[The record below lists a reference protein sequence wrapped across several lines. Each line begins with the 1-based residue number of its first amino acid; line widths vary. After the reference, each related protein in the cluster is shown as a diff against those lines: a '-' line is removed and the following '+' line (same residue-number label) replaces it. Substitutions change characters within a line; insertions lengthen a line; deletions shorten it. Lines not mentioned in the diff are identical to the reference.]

1 MKLKQE
7 KIMTFQIMTIPRKKI
22 AIIGGGISGLGA
34 AYALSK
40 TYQVT
45 LYEAENRL
53 GGHARTILSGKNGQQ
68 PVDTGFIVFNYPNY
82 PELSQLFAELNV
94 PVAKSDMSFGASLKN
109 GKIEYA
115 LRNFDAIFAQRK
127 NVLNP
132 QFMKMVWDINRFN
145 TIGLTVADD
154 ESLTIGQF
162 LKRLKTGDWFR
173 DYYLLPLSG
182 AIWSTPTEKILDFP
196 AYAMLQF
203 FKNHAL
209 LSRSGQ
215 HQWYTVKGGSREY
228 VSRLENALVQKQ
240 VEIRLN
246 TPVASV
252 TRHTANI
259 VIKTYSSEPQTFDE
273 VVFATHSDDTLA
285 ILSDPS
291 KMEERSLASIKYQ
304 NNDVVLHADVSVL
317 PKLYKCWS
325 SWVYTER
332 EDKSTDKIDLT
343 YWMNSLQPIPLNDP
357 LFVTLN
363 STRNIDQNKIY
374 DQVTMRHPVYDLG
387 VLSAQKDIS
396 MNNGQNR
403 TWFSGAWMKNGFHE
417 DGLSSG
423 LDVARSIVAKHVLPV
438 AAE

>member
-1 MKLKQE
+1 
-7 KIMTFQIMTIPRKKI
+7 MTFQKMPSSPKKI

-34 AYALSK
+34 AYALSNSHR
-40 TYQVT
+40 VT
-45 LYEAENRL
+45 LFEAENRL
-53 GGHARTILSGKNGQQ
+53 GGHARTVLAGKHGAQ

-82 PELSQLFAELNV
+82 PELARLFSDLNV
-94 PVAKSDMSFGASLKN
+94 PVVKSDMSFGASLKA
-109 GKIEYA
+109 GQIEYA
-115 LRNFDAIFAQRK
+115 LRSFDTIFAQRQ
-127 NVLNP
+127 NILNP
-132 QFMKMVWDINRFN
+132 RFVKMVWDINKFN
-145 TIGLTVADD
+145 SVGLTVADD
-154 ESLTIGQF
+154 ESITIGQF
-162 LKRLKTGDWFR
+162 LERLKTGDWFR

-228 VSRLENALVQKQ
+228 VSRLKNALIQKH
-240 VEIRLN
+240 VEIRVN

-252 TRHTANI
+252 TRHEAGVI
-259 VIKTYSSEPQTFDE
+259 IKTNSTEPQTFDE

-291 KMEERSLASIKYQ
+291 KIEEQNLGSIKYQ
-304 NNDVVLHADVSVL
+304 DNEVVLHSDVSVM

-363 STRNIDQNKIY
+363 STRNIDQSKIH

-387 VLSAQKDIS
+387 VLSAQRDIS
-396 MNNGQNR
+396 MNNGHNR

-423 LDVARSIVAKHVLPV
+423 LDVARGILAKDVLPV

>member
-1 MKLKQE
+1 MP
-7 KIMTFQIMTIPRKKI
+7 IRPKKI
-22 AIIGGGISGLGA
+22 AVVGGGISGLGA
-34 AYALSK
+34 AFALSN

-45 LYEAENRL
+45 LFEAENRL
-53 GGHARTILSGKNGQQ
+53 GGHARTVFSGKNGQQ

-82 PELSQLFAELNV
+82 PELTQLFSELNV
-94 PVAKSDMSFGASLKN
+94 PIAKSDMSFGASLKD

-127 NVLNP
+127 NLLNP
-132 QFMKMVWDINRFN
+132 NFVKMVWDINRFN

-240 VEIRLN
+240 VEIRVN

-252 TRHTANI
+252 TRHATGV
-259 VIKTYSSEPQTFDE
+259 VIKTVCSEPQTFDE

-285 ILSDPS
+285 LLSDPS
-291 KMEERSLASIKYQ
+291 EIEQRNLGSIKYQ
-304 NNDVVLHADVSVL
+304 DNEVVLHSDVAVM

-332 EDKSTDKIDLT
+332 KDKSTDKIDLT
-343 YWMNSLQPIPLNDP
+343 YWMNSLQPIPLDDP

-363 STRNIDQNKIY
+363 STHNIDQNKIH

-387 VLSAQKDIS
+387 VLNVQKDIS
-396 MNNGQNR
+396 LNNGHNR

-423 LDVARSIVAKHVLPV
+423 LDVARSILAKDTLAI

>member
-1 MKLKQE
+1 MPIRPK
-7 KIMTFQIMTIPRKKI
+7 RI
-22 AIIGGGISGLGA
+22 AVVGGGISGLGA
-34 AYALSK
+34 AYALSN
-40 TYQVT
+40 TYKVT
-45 LYEAENRL
+45 LFEAENRL
-53 GGHARTILSGKNGQQ
+53 GGHARTVFSGKSGQQ

-82 PELSQLFAELNV
+82 PELSQLFSELNV
-94 PVAKSDMSFGASLKN
+94 PIAKSDMSFGASLKS

-127 NVLNP
+127 NLLNP
-132 QFMKMVWDINRFN
+132 QFVKMVWDINKFN
-145 TIGLTVADD
+145 TVGLTVADD

-228 VSRLENALVQKQ
+228 VSRLENVLAQKQ
-240 VEIRLN
+240 VEIRVN

-252 TRHTANI
+252 TRHATG
-259 VIKTYSSEPQTFDE
+259 VVVKTYRSEPQTFDE

-285 ILSDPS
+285 LLSDPS
-291 KMEERSLASIKYQ
+291 KIEKRNLASIKYQ
-304 NNDVVLHADVSVL
+304 DNEVVLHSDVSVM

-332 EDKSTDKIDLT
+332 KDKSTDKIDLT
-343 YWMNSLQPIPLNDP
+343 YWMNSLQPIPLDDP

-363 STRNIDQNKIY
+363 STHNIDQNKIH

-387 VLSAQKDIS
+387 VLSVQKDIS
-396 MNNGQNR
+396 LNNGDNR

-423 LDVARSIVAKHVLPV
+423 LDVARSILAKDTLSI

>member
-1 MKLKQE
+1 MP
-7 KIMTFQIMTIPRKKI
+7 IRPKKI
-22 AIIGGGISGLGA
+22 AVIGGGISGLGA
-34 AYALSK
+34 AYVLSN

-45 LYEAENRL
+45 LFEAENRL
-53 GGHARTILSGKNGQQ
+53 GGHARTVFAGKNGNQA
-68 PVDTGFIVFNYPNY
+68 VDTGFIVFNYPNY
-82 PELSQLFAELNV
+82 PELSQLFSELNV
-94 PVAKSDMSFGASLKN
+94 PIAKSDMSFGASLKN
-109 GKIEYA
+109 GTIEYA

-132 QFMKMVWDINRFN
+132 RFVKMVWDINRFN
-145 TIGLTVADD
+145 TIGLKVADD
-154 ESLTIGQF
+154 GSLTIGQF
-162 LKRLKTGDWFR
+162 LRKLKTGDWFR

-228 VSRLENALVQKQ
+228 VNRLENVLAQKQ
-240 VEIRLN
+240 VEIRVK
-246 TPVASV
+246 TPVASA
-252 TRHTANI
+252 TRHQTG
-259 VIKTYSSEPQTFDE
+259 VVVKTYSCEPQTFDE
-273 VVFATHSDDTLA
+273 VVFATHSDDTLSL
-285 ILSDPS
+285 LSDPS
-291 KMEERSLASIKYQ
+291 KFEQRNLNSIKYQ
-304 NNDVVLHADVSVL
+304 NNDVVLHSDVNVM
-317 PKLYKCWS
+317 PKLHKCWS

-332 EDKSTDKIDLT
+332 KDKNTDKIDLT
-343 YWMNSLQPIPLNDP
+343 YWMNSLQPIPLDDP

-363 STRNIDQNKIY
+363 STHNIDQNQIY
-374 DQVTMRHPVYDLG
+374 DQVTMRHPVYDAG
-387 VLSAQKDIS
+387 VLSAQKDLS
-396 MNNGQNR
+396 LNNGHNR

-423 LDVARSIVAKHVLPV
+423 LDVARSILAKDILPI

>member
-1 MKLKQE
+1 MP
-7 KIMTFQIMTIPRKKI
+7 IRPKKI
-22 AIIGGGISGLGA
+22 AVIGGGISGLGA
-34 AYALSK
+34 AYVLSNR
-40 TYQVT
+40 YQVT
-45 LYEAENRL
+45 LFEAENRL
-53 GGHARTILSGKNGQQ
+53 GGHARTVFAGKNGNQA
-68 PVDTGFIVFNYPNY
+68 VDTGFIVFNYPNY
-82 PELSQLFAELNV
+82 PELSQLFSELNV
-94 PVAKSDMSFGASLKN
+94 PIAKSDMSFGASLKD
-109 GKIEYA
+109 GTIEYA

-127 NVLNP
+127 NVFNP
-132 QFMKMVWDINRFN
+132 RFVKMVWDINRFN

-162 LKRLKTGDWFR
+162 LQKLKTGDWFR

-228 VSRLENALVQKQ
+228 VNRLENVLAQKR
-240 VEIRLN
+240 VEIRVK

-252 TRHTANI
+252 TRHQTG
-259 VIKTYSSEPQTFDE
+259 VVVKTYSCEPQTFDE
-273 VVFATHSDDTLA
+273 VVFATHSDDTLSL
-285 ILSDPS
+285 LSDPS
-291 KMEERSLASIKYQ
+291 KFEQQNLGSIKYQ
-304 NNDVVLHADVSVL
+304 NNDVVLHSDVTVM
-317 PKLYKCWS
+317 PKLQKCWS

-332 EDKSTDKIDLT
+332 KDKRSDKIDLT
-343 YWMNSLQPIPLNDP
+343 YWMNSLQPIPLDDP

-363 STRNIDQNKIY
+363 STHNIDQNQIY
-374 DQVTMRHPVYDLG
+374 DQVTMRHPVYDVG
-387 VLSAQKDIS
+387 VLSAQKDLS
-396 MNNGQNR
+396 LNNGQNR

-423 LDVARSIVAKHVLPV
+423 LDVARSILANDILPI

>member
-1 MKLKQE
+1 MP
-7 KIMTFQIMTIPRKKI
+7 IRPKKI
-22 AIIGGGISGLGA
+22 AVVGGGISGLGA
-34 AYALSK
+34 AYALSN

-45 LYEAENRL
+45 LFEAENRL
-53 GGHARTILSGKNGQQ
+53 GGHARTVFSGKSGQQ

-82 PELSQLFAELNV
+82 PELTQLFSDLNV
-94 PVAKSDMSFGASLKN
+94 PIAKSDMSFGASLKD

-127 NVLNP
+127 NLLNP
-132 QFMKMVWDINRFN
+132 KFIKMVWDINRFN

-240 VEIRLN
+240 VEIRVN

-252 TRHTANI
+252 TRHATGVA
-259 VIKTYSSEPQTFDE
+259 VKTYCSEPQTFDE

-285 ILSDPS
+285 LLSDPS
-291 KMEERSLASIKYQ
+291 EIEQRNLGSIKYQ
-304 NNDVVLHADVSVL
+304 NNEVVLHSDVGVM

-332 EDKSTDKIDLT
+332 KDKSTDKIDLT
-343 YWMNSLQPIPLNDP
+343 YWMNSLQPIPLDDP

-363 STRNIDQNKIY
+363 STHNIDQNKIH

-387 VLSAQKDIS
+387 VLNVQKDIS
-396 MNNGQNR
+396 LNNGHNR

-423 LDVARSIVAKHVLPV
+423 LDVARSILAKDTLAI

>member
-1 MKLKQE
+1 MP
-7 KIMTFQIMTIPRKKI
+7 IRPKKI
-22 AIIGGGISGLGA
+22 AVIGGGVSGLGA
-34 AYALSK
+34 AYALSN

-45 LYEAENRL
+45 LFEAENRL
-53 GGHARTILSGKNGQQ
+53 GGHARTVFAGKNGQQ

-82 PELSQLFAELNV
+82 PELSQLFSELNV
-94 PVAKSDMSFGASLKN
+94 PIAKSDMSFGASLKD
-109 GKIEYA
+109 GTIEYA
-115 LRNFDAIFAQRK
+115 LRNFDTIFAQRK
-127 NVLNP
+127 NILNP
-132 QFMKMVWDINRFN
+132 RFVKMVWDINRFN

-162 LKRLKTGDWFR
+162 LQRLKTGNWFR

-228 VSRLENALVQKQ
+228 VNRLENVLAQKR
-240 VEIRLN
+240 VEIRVK

-252 TRHTANI
+252 TRHQTG
-259 VIKTYSSEPQTFDE
+259 VVVKTYSCEPQTFDE
-273 VVFATHSDDTLA
+273 VVFATHSDDTLSL
-285 ILSDPS
+285 LSDPS
-291 KMEERSLASIKYQ
+291 KFEQRNLNSIKYQ
-304 NNDVVLHADVSVL
+304 NNDVVLHSDVNVM
-317 PKLYKCWS
+317 PKLHKCWS

-332 EDKSTDKIDLT
+332 KDKNIDKIDLT
-343 YWMNSLQPIPLNDP
+343 YWMNSLQPIPLDDP

-363 STRNIDQNKIY
+363 STHNIDQNQIY
-374 DQVTMRHPVYDLG
+374 DQVTMRHPVYDAG
-387 VLSAQKDIS
+387 VLSAQKDLS
-396 MNNGQNR
+396 LNNGHNR

-423 LDVARSIVAKHVLPV
+423 LDVARSILANDILPI

>member
-1 MKLKQE
+1 MP
-7 KIMTFQIMTIPRKKI
+7 IRPKKI
-22 AIIGGGISGLGA
+22 AVVGGGISGLGA
-34 AYALSK
+34 AYALSD

-45 LYEAENRL
+45 LFEAENRL
-53 GGHARTILSGKNGQQ
+53 GGHARTVFSGKSGQQ

-82 PELSQLFAELNV
+82 PELTQLFSDLNV
-94 PVAKSDMSFGASLKN
+94 PIAKSDMSFGASLKD

-127 NVLNP
+127 NLLNP
-132 QFMKMVWDINRFN
+132 KFIKMVWDINRFN

-162 LKRLKTGDWFR
+162 LKRLKTSDWFR

-240 VEIRLN
+240 VEIRVN

-252 TRHTANI
+252 TRHATGV
-259 VIKTYSSEPQTFDE
+259 VIKTYCSEPQTFDE

-285 ILSDPS
+285 LLSDPS
-291 KMEERSLASIKYQ
+291 EIEQRNLGSIKYQ
-304 NNDVVLHADVSVL
+304 DNEVVLHSDVAVM

-332 EDKSTDKIDLT
+332 KDKSTDKIDLT
-343 YWMNSLQPIPLNDP
+343 YWMNSLQPIPLDDP

-363 STRNIDQNKIY
+363 STHNIDQNKIH

-387 VLSAQKDIS
+387 VLNVQKDIS
-396 MNNGQNR
+396 LNNGHNR

-423 LDVARSIVAKHVLPV
+423 LDVARSILAKDTLAI

>member
-1 MKLKQE
+1 MP
-7 KIMTFQIMTIPRKKI
+7 IRPKKI
-22 AIIGGGISGLGA
+22 AVVGGGISGLGA
-34 AYALSK
+34 AYALSN

-45 LYEAENRL
+45 LFEAENRL
-53 GGHARTILSGKNGQQ
+53 GGHARTVFSGKNGQQ

-82 PELSQLFAELNV
+82 PELTQLFSELNV
-94 PVAKSDMSFGASLKN
+94 PIAKSDMSFGASLKD

-127 NVLNP
+127 NLLNP
-132 QFMKMVWDINRFN
+132 KFVKMVWDINRFN

-240 VEIRLN
+240 VEIRVN

-252 TRHTANI
+252 TRHATGVA
-259 VIKTYSSEPQTFDE
+259 VKTYCSEPQTFDE

-285 ILSDPS
+285 LLSDPS
-291 KMEERSLASIKYQ
+291 EIEKRNLGSIKYQ
-304 NNDVVLHADVSVL
+304 DNEVVLHSDVAVM

-332 EDKSTDKIDLT
+332 KDKSTDKIDLT
-343 YWMNSLQPIPLNDP
+343 YWMNSLQPIPLDDP

-363 STRNIDQNKIY
+363 STHNIDQNKIH

-387 VLSAQKDIS
+387 VLNVQKDIS
-396 MNNGQNR
+396 LNNGHNR

-423 LDVARSIVAKHVLPV
+423 LDVARSILAKDTLAI

>member
-1 MKLKQE
+1 MP
-7 KIMTFQIMTIPRKKI
+7 IRPKKI
-22 AIIGGGISGLGA
+22 AVVGGGISGLGA
-34 AYALSK
+34 AYALSN

-45 LYEAENRL
+45 LFEAENRL
-53 GGHARTILSGKNGQQ
+53 GGHARTVFSGKSGQQ

-82 PELSQLFAELNV
+82 PELTQLFSDLNV
-94 PVAKSDMSFGASLKN
+94 PIAKSDMSFGASLKD

-127 NVLNP
+127 NLLNP
-132 QFMKMVWDINRFN
+132 KFIKMVWDINRFN

-162 LKRLKTGDWFR
+162 LKRLKTSDWFR

-240 VEIRLN
+240 VEIRVN

-252 TRHTANI
+252 TRHATGVA
-259 VIKTYSSEPQTFDE
+259 VKTYCSEPQTFDE

-285 ILSDPS
+285 LLSDPS
-291 KMEERSLASIKYQ
+291 EIEQRNLGSIKYQ
-304 NNDVVLHADVSVL
+304 DNEVVLHSDVGVM

-332 EDKSTDKIDLT
+332 KDKSTDKIDLT
-343 YWMNSLQPIPLNDP
+343 YWMNSLQPIPLDDP

-363 STRNIDQNKIY
+363 STHNIDQNKIH
-374 DQVTMRHPVYDLG
+374 DQITMRHPVYDLG
-387 VLSAQKDIS
+387 VLNVQKDIS
-396 MNNGQNR
+396 LNNGHNK

-423 LDVARSIVAKHVLPV
+423 LDVARSILAKDTLAI

>member
-1 MKLKQE
+1 MPIRPK
-7 KIMTFQIMTIPRKKI
+7 RI
-22 AIIGGGISGLGA
+22 AVVGGGISGLGA
-34 AYALSK
+34 AYALSN
-40 TYQVT
+40 TYRVT
-45 LYEAENRL
+45 LFEAETRL
-53 GGHARTILSGKNGQQ
+53 GGHARTVFSGKSGQQ

-82 PELSQLFAELNV
+82 PELSQLFSELNV
-94 PVAKSDMSFGASLKN
+94 PIAKSDMSFGASLKS

-127 NVLNP
+127 NLLNP
-132 QFMKMVWDINRFN
+132 QFVKMVWDINKFN

-228 VSRLENALVQKQ
+228 VSRLENVLAQKQ
-240 VEIRLN
+240 VEIRVN

-252 TRHTANI
+252 TRHATG
-259 VIKTYSSEPQTFDE
+259 VVVKTYCSEPQTFDE
-273 VVFATHSDDTLA
+273 VVFATHSDDTLSL
-285 ILSDPS
+285 LSDPS
-291 KMEERSLASIKYQ
+291 KIEERNLGSIKYQ
-304 NNDVVLHADVSVL
+304 NNDVVLHSDVTVM

-332 EDKSTDKIDLT
+332 KDKNTDKIDLT
-343 YWMNSLQPIPLNDP
+343 YWMNSLQPIPLDDP

-363 STRNIDQNKIY
+363 STHNIDQNKIH

-387 VLSAQKDIS
+387 VLSVQKDIS
-396 MNNGQNR
+396 LNNGDNR

-423 LDVARSIVAKHVLPV
+423 LDVARSILAKDTLSI

>member
-1 MKLKQE
+1 MP
-7 KIMTFQIMTIPRKKI
+7 IRPKKI
-22 AIIGGGISGLGA
+22 AVVGGGISGLGA
-34 AYALSK
+34 AYALSN

-45 LYEAENRL
+45 LFEAENRL
-53 GGHARTILSGKNGQQ
+53 GGHARTVFSGKSGQQ

-82 PELSQLFAELNV
+82 PELTQLFSELNV
-94 PVAKSDMSFGASLKN
+94 PIAKSDMSFGASLKD

-127 NVLNP
+127 NLLNP
-132 QFMKMVWDINRFN
+132 KFVKMVWDINRFN
-145 TIGLTVADD
+145 TIGLTVAGD

-162 LKRLKTGDWFR
+162 LKCLKTGDWFR

-215 HQWYTVKGGSREY
+215 HQWYTVRGGSREY
-228 VSRLENALVQKQ
+228 VSRLENALVEKQ
-240 VEIRLN
+240 VEIRVN

-252 TRHTANI
+252 TRHATG
-259 VIKTYSSEPQTFDE
+259 VVVKTYCSEPQTFDE

-285 ILSDPS
+285 LLSDPS
-291 KMEERSLASIKYQ
+291 EIEQRNLGSIKYQ
-304 NNDVVLHADVSVL
+304 DNEVVLHSDVAVM

-332 EDKSTDKIDLT
+332 KDKSTDKIDLT
-343 YWMNSLQPIPLNDP
+343 YWMNSLQPIPLDDP

-363 STRNIDQNKIY
+363 STHNIDQNKIH

-387 VLSAQKDIS
+387 VLNVQKDIS
-396 MNNGQNR
+396 LNNGHNR

-423 LDVARSIVAKHVLPV
+423 LDVARSLLAKDTLAI

>member
-1 MKLKQE
+1 MP
-7 KIMTFQIMTIPRKKI
+7 IRPRKI
-22 AIIGGGISGLGA
+22 AVIGGGISGLGA
-34 AYALSK
+34 AYVLSN

-45 LYEAENRL
+45 LFEAENRL
-53 GGHARTILSGKNGQQ
+53 GGHARTVFAGNNGNQA
-68 PVDTGFIVFNYPNY
+68 VDTGFIVFNHPNY
-82 PELSQLFAELNV
+82 PELSQLFSELNV
-94 PVAKSDMSFGASLKN
+94 PIAKSDMSFGASLKD
-109 GKIEYA
+109 GTIEYA
-115 LRNFDAIFAQRK
+115 LRNFDTIFAQRK
-127 NVLNP
+127 NILNP
-132 QFMKMVWDINRFN
+132 RFVKMVWDINRFN
-145 TIGLTVADD
+145 TIGLTLADD

-162 LKRLKTGDWFR
+162 LQRLKTGDWFR

-228 VSRLENALVQKQ
+228 VNRLENVLAQKQ
-240 VEIRLN
+240 VEIRVK

-252 TRHTANI
+252 TRHQTG
-259 VIKTYSSEPQTFDE
+259 VVVKTYSCEPQTFDE
-273 VVFATHSDDTLA
+273 VVFATHSDDTLSL
-285 ILSDPS
+285 LSDPS
-291 KMEERSLASIKYQ
+291 KFEQRNLNSIKYQ
-304 NNDVVLHADVSVL
+304 NNDVVLHSDVNVM
-317 PKLYKCWS
+317 PKLHKCWS

-332 EDKSTDKIDLT
+332 KDKNTDKIDLT
-343 YWMNSLQPIPLNDP
+343 YWMNSLQPIPLDDP

-363 STRNIDQNKIY
+363 STHNIDQNQIY
-374 DQVTMRHPVYDLG
+374 DQVIMRHPVYDVG
-387 VLSAQKDIS
+387 VLSAQKDLS
-396 MNNGQNR
+396 LNNGQNR

-423 LDVARSIVAKHVLPV
+423 LDVARSILANDILPI

>member
-1 MKLKQE
+1 MPIRPK
-7 KIMTFQIMTIPRKKI
+7 RI
-22 AIIGGGISGLGA
+22 AVVGGGISGLGA
-34 AYALSK
+34 AYALSN
-40 TYQVT
+40 TYKVT
-45 LYEAENRL
+45 LFEAENRL
-53 GGHARTILSGKNGQQ
+53 GGHARTVFSGKSGQQ

-82 PELSQLFAELNV
+82 PELSQLFSELNV
-94 PVAKSDMSFGASLKN
+94 PIAKSDMSFGASLKS

-127 NVLNP
+127 NLLNP
-132 QFMKMVWDINRFN
+132 QFVKMVWDINKFN

-228 VSRLENALVQKQ
+228 VSRLENVLAQKQ
-240 VEIRLN
+240 VEIRVN

-252 TRHTANI
+252 TRHATG
-259 VIKTYSSEPQTFDE
+259 VVVKTYCSEPQTFDE

-285 ILSDPS
+285 LLSDPS
-291 KMEERSLASIKYQ
+291 KIEERNLASIKYQ
-304 NNDVVLHADVSVL
+304 DNEVVLHSDVSVM

-332 EDKSTDKIDLT
+332 KDKSTDKIDLT
-343 YWMNSLQPIPLNDP
+343 YWMNSLQPIPLDDP

-363 STRNIDQNKIY
+363 STQNIDQNKIH

-387 VLSAQKDIS
+387 VLSVQKDIS
-396 MNNGQNR
+396 LNNGDNR

-423 LDVARSIVAKHVLPV
+423 LDVARSILAKDTLSI

>member
-1 MKLKQE
+1 MP
-7 KIMTFQIMTIPRKKI
+7 IRPKKI
-22 AIIGGGISGLGA
+22 AVIGGGVSGLGA
-34 AYALSK
+34 AYALSN

-45 LYEAENRL
+45 LFEAENRL
-53 GGHARTILSGKNGQQ
+53 GGHARTVFAGKNGQQ

-82 PELSQLFAELNV
+82 PELSQLFSELNV
-94 PVAKSDMSFGASLKN
+94 PIALSDMSFGASLKD
-109 GKIEYA
+109 GSIEYA

-127 NVLNP
+127 NILNP
-132 QFMKMVWDINRFN
+132 QFVKMVWDINRFN
-145 TIGLTVADD
+145 TIGLKVADD

-162 LKRLKTGDWFR
+162 LTRLKTGDWFR

-228 VSRLENALVQKQ
+228 VNRLENVLAQKQ
-240 VEIRLN
+240 VEIRVK

-252 TRHTANI
+252 TRHQTG
-259 VIKTYSSEPQTFDE
+259 VVVKTYSCEPQTFDE

-291 KMEERSLASIKYQ
+291 KIEQRNLGSIKYQ
-304 NNDVVLHADVSVL
+304 NNDVVLHSDVRVM

-332 EDKSTDKIDLT
+332 KDKNTDKIDLT
-343 YWMNSLQPIPLNDP
+343 YWMNSLQPIPLDDP

-363 STRNIDQNKIY
+363 STHNIDQNQIY
-374 DQVTMRHPVYDLG
+374 DQVTMRHPVYDVDVLG
-387 VLSAQKDIS
+387 AQKDIS
-396 MNNGQNR
+396 LSNGNNR
-403 TWFSGAWMKNGFHE
+403 TWFSGAWMRNGFHE

-423 LDVARSIVAKHVLPV
+423 LDVARSLLAKDILPI

>member
-1 MKLKQE
+1 MP
-7 KIMTFQIMTIPRKKI
+7 IPRKKI

-40 TYQVT
+40 THQIT

-228 VSRLENALVQKQ
+228 VSRLENALVQNQ

-304 NNDVVLHADVSVL
+304 NNDVVLHADVSVM

-423 LDVARSIVAKHVLPV
+423 LDVAISILAKHVLPV

>member
-1 MKLKQE
+1 MP
-7 KIMTFQIMTIPRKKI
+7 IRPKKI
-22 AIIGGGISGLGA
+22 AVVGGGISGLGA
-34 AYALSK
+34 AFALSN

-45 LYEAENRL
+45 LFEAENRL
-53 GGHARTILSGKNGQQ
+53 GGHARTVFSGKNGQQ

-82 PELSQLFAELNV
+82 PELTQLFSELNV
-94 PVAKSDMSFGASLKN
+94 PIAKSDMSFGASLKD

-127 NVLNP
+127 NLLNP
-132 QFMKMVWDINRFN
+132 NFVKMVWDINRFN
-145 TIGLTVADD
+145 TIGLTVAGD

-162 LKRLKTGDWFR
+162 LKCLKTGDWFR

-240 VEIRLN
+240 VEIRVN

-252 TRHTANI
+252 TRHATG
-259 VIKTYSSEPQTFDE
+259 VVVKTYCSEPQTFDE

-285 ILSDPS
+285 LLSDPS
-291 KMEERSLASIKYQ
+291 EIEQRNLGSIKYQ
-304 NNDVVLHADVSVL
+304 DNEVVLHSDVAVM

-332 EDKSTDKIDLT
+332 KDKSTDKIDLT
-343 YWMNSLQPIPLNDP
+343 YWMNSLQPIPLDDP

-363 STRNIDQNKIY
+363 STHNIDQNKIH

-387 VLSAQKDIS
+387 VLNVQKDIS
-396 MNNGQNR
+396 LNNGHNR

-423 LDVARSIVAKHVLPV
+423 LDVARSILAKDTLAI

>member
-1 MKLKQE
+1 MP
-7 KIMTFQIMTIPRKKI
+7 IRPKKI
-22 AIIGGGISGLGA
+22 AVIGGGVSGLGA
-34 AYALSK
+34 AYALSN

-45 LYEAENRL
+45 LFEAENRL
-53 GGHARTILSGKNGQQ
+53 GGHARTVFAGKNGQQ

-82 PELSQLFAELNV
+82 PELSQLFSELNV
-94 PVAKSDMSFGASLKN
+94 PIAISNMSFGASLKD
-109 GKIEYA
+109 GSIEYA

-132 QFMKMVWDINRFN
+132 QFVKMVWDINRFN
-145 TIGLTVADD
+145 TIGLKVADD

-228 VSRLENALVQKQ
+228 INRLENVLTQKQ
-240 VEIRLN
+240 VEIRVK

-252 TRHTANI
+252 TRHQTG
-259 VIKTYSSEPQTFDE
+259 VVVKTYSCEPQTFDE

-291 KMEERSLASIKYQ
+291 KIEQRNLGSIKYQ
-304 NNDVVLHADVSVL
+304 NNEVVLHSDVTVM

-332 EDKSTDKIDLT
+332 KDKNTDKIDLT
-343 YWMNSLQPIPLNDP
+343 YWMNSLQPIPLDDP

-363 STRNIDQNKIY
+363 STHNIDQNQIY
-374 DQVTMRHPVYDLG
+374 DQVTMRHPVYDVG

-396 MNNGQNR
+396 LSNGNNR
-403 TWFSGAWMKNGFHE
+403 TWFSGAWMRNGFHE

-423 LDVARSIVAKHVLPV
+423 LDVARSLLAKDILPI

>member
-1 MKLKQE
+1 
-7 KIMTFQIMTIPRKKI
+7 MTFQKMPIPRKKI

-228 VSRLENALVQKQ
+228 VSRLENALVQNQ

-304 NNDVVLHADVSVL
+304 NNDVVLHADVSVM

>member
-1 MKLKQE
+1 
-7 KIMTFQIMTIPRKKI
+7 MTFQKMPIRPKKI
-22 AIIGGGISGLGA
+22 AVVGGGISGLGA
-34 AYALSK
+34 AYALSN

-45 LYEAENRL
+45 LFEAENRL
-53 GGHARTILSGKNGQQ
+53 GGHARTVFSGKSGQQ

-82 PELSQLFAELNV
+82 PELTQLFSDLNV
-94 PVAKSDMSFGASLKN
+94 PIAKSDMSFGASLKD

-127 NVLNP
+127 NLLNP
-132 QFMKMVWDINRFN
+132 KFIKMVWDINRFN

-162 LKRLKTGDWFR
+162 LKRLKTDDWFR

-240 VEIRLN
+240 VEIRVN

-252 TRHTANI
+252 TRHATGVA
-259 VIKTYSSEPQTFDE
+259 VKTYCSEPQTFDE

-285 ILSDPS
+285 LLSDPS
-291 KMEERSLASIKYQ
+291 EIEQRNLGSIKYQ
-304 NNDVVLHADVSVL
+304 DNEVVLHSDVGVM

-332 EDKSTDKIDLT
+332 KDKSTDKIDLT
-343 YWMNSLQPIPLNDP
+343 YWMNSLQPIPLDDP

-363 STRNIDQNKIY
+363 STHNIDQNKIH

-387 VLSAQKDIS
+387 VLNVQKDIS
-396 MNNGQNR
+396 LNNGHNK

-423 LDVARSIVAKHVLPV
+423 LDVARSILAKDTLAI

>member
-1 MKLKQE
+1 MP
-7 KIMTFQIMTIPRKKI
+7 IRPKKI
-22 AIIGGGISGLGA
+22 AVVGGGISGLGA
-34 AYALSK
+34 AYALSN

-45 LYEAENRL
+45 LFEAENRL
-53 GGHARTILSGKNGQQ
+53 GGHARTVFSGKSGQQ

-82 PELSQLFAELNV
+82 PELTQLFSELNV
-94 PVAKSDMSFGASLKN
+94 PIAKSDMSFGASLKD

-127 NVLNP
+127 NLLNP
-132 QFMKMVWDINRFN
+132 KFVKMVWDINRFN
-145 TIGLTVADD
+145 TIGLTVAGD

-162 LKRLKTGDWFR
+162 LKCLKTGDWFR

-240 VEIRLN
+240 VEIRVN
-246 TPVASV
+246 TQVASV
-252 TRHTANI
+252 TRHATG
-259 VIKTYSSEPQTFDE
+259 VVVKTYCSEPQTFDE

-285 ILSDPS
+285 LLSDPS
-291 KMEERSLASIKYQ
+291 EIEQRNLGSIKYQ
-304 NNDVVLHADVSVL
+304 DNEVVLHSDVGVM

-332 EDKSTDKIDLT
+332 KDKSTDKIDLT
-343 YWMNSLQPIPLNDP
+343 YWMNSLQPIPLDDP

-363 STRNIDQNKIY
+363 STHNIDQNKIH

-387 VLSAQKDIS
+387 VLNVQKDIS
-396 MNNGQNR
+396 LNNGHNR

-423 LDVARSIVAKHVLPV
+423 LDVARSLLAKDTLAI

>member
-1 MKLKQE
+1 MPIRPK
-7 KIMTFQIMTIPRKKI
+7 RI
-22 AIIGGGISGLGA
+22 AVVGGGISGLGA
-34 AYALSK
+34 AYALSN
-40 TYQVT
+40 TYKVT
-45 LYEAENRL
+45 LFEAENRL
-53 GGHARTILSGKNGQQ
+53 GGHARTVFSGKSGQQ

-82 PELSQLFAELNV
+82 PELSQLFSELNV
-94 PVAKSDMSFGASLKN
+94 PIAKSDMSFGASLKS

-127 NVLNP
+127 NLLNP
-132 QFMKMVWDINRFN
+132 QFVKMVWDINKFN

-209 LSRSGQ
+209 LSRSGP
-215 HQWYTVKGGSREY
+215 HQWYTVKGGSGEY
-228 VSRLENALVQKQ
+228 VSRLENVLAQKQ
-240 VEIRLN
+240 VEIRVN

-252 TRHTANI
+252 TRHATG
-259 VIKTYSSEPQTFDE
+259 VVVKTYCSEPQTFDE

-285 ILSDPS
+285 LLSDPS
-291 KMEERSLASIKYQ
+291 KIEERNLASIKYQ
-304 NNDVVLHADVSVL
+304 DNEVVLHSDVSVM

-332 EDKSTDKIDLT
+332 KDKSTDKIDLT
-343 YWMNSLQPIPLNDP
+343 YWMNSLQPIPLDDP

-363 STRNIDQNKIY
+363 STHNIDPNKIH

-387 VLSAQKDIS
+387 VLSVQKDIS
-396 MNNGQNR
+396 LNNGDNR

-423 LDVARSIVAKHVLPV
+423 LDVARSILAKDTLSI

>member
-1 MKLKQE
+1 MP
-7 KIMTFQIMTIPRKKI
+7 IRPKKI
-22 AIIGGGISGLGA
+22 AVVGGGISGLGA
-34 AYALSK
+34 AYALSN

-45 LYEAENRL
+45 LFEAENRL
-53 GGHARTILSGKNGQQ
+53 GGHARTVFSGKSGQQ

-82 PELSQLFAELNV
+82 PELTQLFSDLNV
-94 PVAKSDMSFGASLKN
+94 PIAKSDMSFGASLKD

-127 NVLNP
+127 NLLNP
-132 QFMKMVWDINRFN
+132 KFIKMVWDINRFN

-162 LKRLKTGDWFR
+162 LKRLKTDDWFR

-240 VEIRLN
+240 VEIRVN

-252 TRHTANI
+252 TRHATGVA
-259 VIKTYSSEPQTFDE
+259 VKTYCSEPQTFDE

-285 ILSDPS
+285 LLSDPS
-291 KMEERSLASIKYQ
+291 EIEQRNLGSIKYQ
-304 NNDVVLHADVSVL
+304 DNEVVLHSDVGVM

-332 EDKSTDKIDLT
+332 KDKSTDKIDLT
-343 YWMNSLQPIPLNDP
+343 YWMNSLQPIPLDDP

-363 STRNIDQNKIY
+363 STHNIDQNKIH

-387 VLSAQKDIS
+387 VLNVQKDIS
-396 MNNGQNR
+396 LNNGHNK

-423 LDVARSIVAKHVLPV
+423 LDVARSILAKDTLAI

>member
-1 MKLKQE
+1 MP
-7 KIMTFQIMTIPRKKI
+7 IRPKKI
-22 AIIGGGISGLGA
+22 AVVGGGISGLGA
-34 AYALSK
+34 AFALSD

-45 LYEAENRL
+45 LFEAENRL
-53 GGHARTILSGKNGQQ
+53 GGHARTVFSGKNGQQ

-82 PELSQLFAELNV
+82 PELTQLFSDLNV
-94 PVAKSDMSFGASLKN
+94 PIAKSDMSFGASLKD

-127 NVLNP
+127 NLLNP
-132 QFMKMVWDINRFN
+132 KFVKMVWDVNRFN

-240 VEIRLN
+240 VEIRVN

-252 TRHTANI
+252 TRHATG
-259 VIKTYSSEPQTFDE
+259 VVVKTYCSEPQTFDE

-285 ILSDPS
+285 LLSDPS
-291 KMEERSLASIKYQ
+291 EIEQRNLGSIKYQ
-304 NNDVVLHADVSVL
+304 DNEVVLHSDVAVM

-332 EDKSTDKIDLT
+332 KDKSTDKIDLT
-343 YWMNSLQPIPLNDP
+343 YWMNSLQPIPLDDP

-363 STRNIDQNKIY
+363 STHNIDQNKIH

-387 VLSAQKDIS
+387 VLNVQKDIS
-396 MNNGQNR
+396 LNNGHNR

-423 LDVARSIVAKHVLPV
+423 LDVARSILAKDTLAI

>member
-1 MKLKQE
+1 MP
-7 KIMTFQIMTIPRKKI
+7 IRPKKI
-22 AIIGGGISGLGA
+22 AVIGGGISGLGA
-34 AYALSK
+34 AYVLSN

-45 LYEAENRL
+45 LFEAENRL
-53 GGHARTILSGKNGQQ
+53 GGHARTVFAGKNGNQA
-68 PVDTGFIVFNYPNY
+68 VDTGFIVFNYPNY
-82 PELSQLFAELNV
+82 PELSQLFSELNV
-94 PVAKSDMSFGASLKN
+94 PIAKSDMSFGASLKD
-109 GKIEYA
+109 GTIEYA

-132 QFMKMVWDINRFN
+132 RFVKMVWDINRFN

-162 LKRLKTGDWFR
+162 LQKLKTGDWFR

-215 HQWYTVKGGSREY
+215 HQWYTIKGGSREY
-228 VSRLENALVQKQ
+228 VNRLEKVLAQKR
-240 VEIRLN
+240 VEIRVK

-252 TRHTANI
+252 TRHQTG
-259 VIKTYSSEPQTFDE
+259 VVVKTYSCEPQTFDE
-273 VVFATHSDDTLA
+273 VVFATHSDDTLSL
-285 ILSDPS
+285 LSDPS
-291 KMEERSLASIKYQ
+291 KFEQRNLGSIKYQ
-304 NNDVVLHADVSVL
+304 NNDVVLHSDVTVM
-317 PKLYKCWS
+317 PKLHKCWS

-332 EDKSTDKIDLT
+332 KDKSTDKIDLT
-343 YWMNSLQPIPLNDP
+343 YWMNSLQPIPLDDP

-363 STRNIDQNKIY
+363 STHNIDQNQIY
-374 DQVTMRHPVYDLG
+374 DQVTMRHPVYDVG
-387 VLSAQKDIS
+387 VLSAQKDLS
-396 MNNGQNR
+396 LNNGHNR

-423 LDVARSIVAKHVLPV
+423 LDVARSILANDILPI

>member
-1 MKLKQE
+1 MP
-7 KIMTFQIMTIPRKKI
+7 IRPKKI
-22 AIIGGGISGLGA
+22 AVIGGGISGLGA
-34 AYALSK
+34 AYVLSN

-45 LYEAENRL
+45 LFEAENRL
-53 GGHARTILSGKNGQQ
+53 GGHARTVFAGNNGNQA
-68 PVDTGFIVFNYPNY
+68 VDTGFIVFNYPNY
-82 PELSQLFAELNV
+82 PELSQLFSELNV
-94 PVAKSDMSFGASLKN
+94 PIAKSDMSFGASLKD
-109 GKIEYA
+109 GTIEYA

-132 QFMKMVWDINRFN
+132 RFVKMVWDINRFN

-162 LKRLKTGDWFR
+162 LQRLKTGDWFR

-228 VSRLENALVQKQ
+228 VNRLENVLAQKR
-240 VEIRLN
+240 VEIRVK

-252 TRHTANI
+252 TRHQTG
-259 VIKTYSSEPQTFDE
+259 VVVKTYSCEPQTFDE
-273 VVFATHSDDTLA
+273 VVFATHSDDTLSL
-285 ILSDPS
+285 LSDPS
-291 KMEERSLASIKYQ
+291 KFEQRNLGSIKYQ
-304 NNDVVLHADVSVL
+304 NNDVVLHSDVTVM
-317 PKLYKCWS
+317 PKLHKCWS

-332 EDKSTDKIDLT
+332 KDKSTDKIDLT
-343 YWMNSLQPIPLNDP
+343 YWMNSLQPIPLDDP

-363 STRNIDQNKIY
+363 STHNIDQNQIY
-374 DQVTMRHPVYDLG
+374 DQVTMRHPVYDVG
-387 VLSAQKDIS
+387 VLSAQKDLS
-396 MNNGQNR
+396 LNNGQNR

-423 LDVARSIVAKHVLPV
+423 FDVARSILAKDILPI

>member
-1 MKLKQE
+1 MP
-7 KIMTFQIMTIPRKKI
+7 IRPKKI
-22 AIIGGGISGLGA
+22 AVVGGGISGLGA
-34 AYALSK
+34 AYALSN

-45 LYEAENRL
+45 LFEAENRL
-53 GGHARTILSGKNGQQ
+53 GGHARTVFSGKRGQQ

-82 PELSQLFAELNV
+82 PELTQLFSELNV
-94 PVAKSDMSFGASLKN
+94 PIAKSDMSFGASLKD

-127 NVLNP
+127 NLLNP
-132 QFMKMVWDINRFN
+132 KFVKMVWDINRFN
-145 TIGLTVADD
+145 TIGLTVAGD

-162 LKRLKTGDWFR
+162 LKCLKTGDWFR

-240 VEIRLN
+240 VEIRVN

-252 TRHTANI
+252 TRHATG
-259 VIKTYSSEPQTFDE
+259 VVVKTYCSEPQTFDE

-285 ILSDPS
+285 LLSDPS
-291 KMEERSLASIKYQ
+291 EIEQRNLGSIKYQ
-304 NNDVVLHADVSVL
+304 DNEVVLHSDVGVM

-332 EDKSTDKIDLT
+332 KDKSTDKIDLT
-343 YWMNSLQPIPLNDP
+343 YWMNSLQPIPLDDP

-363 STRNIDQNKIY
+363 STQNIDQNKIH

-387 VLSAQKDIS
+387 VLNIQKDIS
-396 MNNGQNR
+396 LNNGHNR

-423 LDVARSIVAKHVLPV
+423 LDVARSILTKDTLAI

>member
-1 MKLKQE
+1 MP
-7 KIMTFQIMTIPRKKI
+7 IRPKKI
-22 AIIGGGISGLGA
+22 AVVGGGISGLGA
-34 AYALSK
+34 AYALSN

-45 LYEAENRL
+45 LFEAENRL
-53 GGHARTILSGKNGQQ
+53 GGHARTVFSGKSGQQ

-82 PELSQLFAELNV
+82 PELTQLFSNLNV
-94 PVAKSDMSFGASLKN
+94 PIAKSDMSFGASLKD

-127 NVLNP
+127 NLLNP
-132 QFMKMVWDINRFN
+132 KFVKMVWDINRFN

-240 VEIRLN
+240 VEIRVN

-252 TRHTANI
+252 TRHATD
-259 VIKTYSSEPQTFDE
+259 VVVKTYCSEPQTFDE

-285 ILSDPS
+285 LLSDPS
-291 KMEERSLASIKYQ
+291 EIEQKNLGSIKYQ
-304 NNDVVLHADVSVL
+304 DNEVVLHSDVAVM

-332 EDKSTDKIDLT
+332 KDKSTDKIDLT
-343 YWMNSLQPIPLNDP
+343 YWMNSLQPIPLDDP

-363 STRNIDQNKIY
+363 STHNIDQNKIH

-387 VLSAQKDIS
+387 VLNVQKDIS
-396 MNNGQNR
+396 LNNGHNR

-423 LDVARSIVAKHVLPV
+423 LDVARSILAKDTLAI

>member
-1 MKLKQE
+1 MPIRPK
-7 KIMTFQIMTIPRKKI
+7 RI
-22 AIIGGGISGLGA
+22 AVVGGGISGLGA
-34 AYALSK
+34 AYALSN
-40 TYQVT
+40 TYKVT
-45 LYEAENRL
+45 LFEAENRL
-53 GGHARTILSGKNGQQ
+53 GGHARTVFSGKSGQQ

-82 PELSQLFAELNV
+82 PELSQLFSELNV
-94 PVAKSDMSFGASLKN
+94 PIAKSDMSFGASLKS

-127 NVLNP
+127 NLLNP
-132 QFMKMVWDINRFN
+132 QFVKMVWDINKFN

-228 VSRLENALVQKQ
+228 VSRLENVLAQKQ
-240 VEIRLN
+240 VEIRVN

-252 TRHTANI
+252 TRHATG
-259 VIKTYSSEPQTFDE
+259 VVVKTYCSEPQTFDE

-285 ILSDPS
+285 LLSDPS
-291 KMEERSLASIKYQ
+291 KIEQRNLGSIKYQ
-304 NNDVVLHADVSVL
+304 NNDVVLHSDVTVM

-332 EDKSTDKIDLT
+332 KDKNTDKIDLT
-343 YWMNSLQPIPLNDP
+343 YWMNSLQPIPLDDP

-363 STRNIDQNKIY
+363 STRNIDQNQIY
-374 DQVTMRHPVYDLG
+374 DQVTMRHPVYDVG
-387 VLSAQKDIS
+387 VLGAQKDIS
-396 MNNGQNR
+396 LNNGDNR

-423 LDVARSIVAKHVLPV
+423 LDVARSILAKDILPI

>member
-1 MKLKQE
+1 MPIRPK
-7 KIMTFQIMTIPRKKI
+7 RI
-22 AIIGGGISGLGA
+22 AVVGGGISGLGA
-34 AYALSK
+34 AYALSN
-40 TYQVT
+40 TYRVT
-45 LYEAENRL
+45 LFEAETRL
-53 GGHARTILSGKNGQQ
+53 GGHARTVFSGKSGQQ

-82 PELSQLFAELNV
+82 PELSQLFSELNV
-94 PVAKSDMSFGASLKN
+94 PIAKSDMSFGASLKS

-127 NVLNP
+127 NLLNP
-132 QFMKMVWDINRFN
+132 QFVKMVWDINKFN

-228 VSRLENALVQKQ
+228 VSRLENVLAQKQ
-240 VEIRLN
+240 VEIRVN

-252 TRHTANI
+252 TRHATG
-259 VIKTYSSEPQTFDE
+259 VVVKTYCSEPQTFDE

-285 ILSDPS
+285 LLSDPS
-291 KMEERSLASIKYQ
+291 KIEERNLASIKYQ
-304 NNDVVLHADVSVL
+304 DNEVVLHSDVSVM

-332 EDKSTDKIDLT
+332 KDKSTDKIDLT
-343 YWMNSLQPIPLNDP
+343 YWMNSLQPIPLDDP

-363 STRNIDQNKIY
+363 STHNIDPNKIH

-387 VLSAQKDIS
+387 VLSVQKDIS
-396 MNNGQNR
+396 LNNGHNR

-423 LDVARSIVAKHVLPV
+423 LDVARSILAKDTLSI

>member
-1 MKLKQE
+1 
-7 KIMTFQIMTIPRKKI
+7 MTFQKMPIRQKKI
-22 AIIGGGISGLGA
+22 AVVGGGISGLGA
-34 AYALSK
+34 AFALSN

-45 LYEAENRL
+45 LFEAENRL
-53 GGHARTILSGKNGQQ
+53 GGHARTVFSGKNGQQ

-82 PELSQLFAELNV
+82 PELTQLFSELNV
-94 PVAKSDMSFGASLKN
+94 PIAKSDMSFGASLKD

-127 NVLNP
+127 NLLNP
-132 QFMKMVWDINRFN
+132 NFVKMVWDINRFN
-145 TIGLTVADD
+145 TIGLTVAGD

-162 LKRLKTGDWFR
+162 LKRLKTGNWFR

-240 VEIRLN
+240 VEIRVN
-246 TPVASV
+246 SPVASV
-252 TRHTANI
+252 TRHATGV
-259 VIKTYSSEPQTFDE
+259 VIKTYCSEPQTFDE

-285 ILSDPS
+285 LLSDPS
-291 KMEERSLASIKYQ
+291 EIEQRNLGSIKYQ
-304 NNDVVLHADVSVL
+304 DNEVVLHSDVAVM

-332 EDKSTDKIDLT
+332 KDKSTDKIDLT
-343 YWMNSLQPIPLNDP
+343 YWMNSLQPIPLDDP

-363 STRNIDQNKIY
+363 STHNIDQNKIH

-387 VLSAQKDIS
+387 VLNVQKDIS
-396 MNNGQNR
+396 LNNGHNR

-423 LDVARSIVAKHVLPV
+423 LDVARSILAKDTLAI

>member
-1 MKLKQE
+1 MP
-7 KIMTFQIMTIPRKKI
+7 IPRKKI

-145 TIGLTVADD
+145 TVGLTVADD

-228 VSRLENALVQKQ
+228 VSRLENALVQNQ

-259 VIKTYSSEPQTFDE
+259 AIKTYSSEPQTFDE

-304 NNDVVLHADVSVL
+304 NNDVVLHADVSVM

-396 MNNGQNR
+396 MNNGHNK

-423 LDVARSIVAKHVLPV
+423 LDVARSILAKDVLPV